1 MPSRYM
7 SEEEL
12 MKRIEKMEKIV
23 FPAIKERTQRI
34 VEEYSKRYN
43 KRKMLIEIENGT
55 HVMVKLPH
63 RPNKLAPLYEGP
75 YTVVRRT
82 KGGSYVLKDEQ
93 NELLHRDYTPSEL
106 KVISIDESIIE
117 DEYYTVEEIRDHRGS
132 SGSREYLVKWAGYG
146 DRANTWCHVLTCQ

>member
-1 MPSRYM
+1 
-7 SEEEL
+7 
-12 MKRIEKMEKIV
+12 
-23 FPAIKERTQRI
+23 
-34 VEEYSKRYN
+34 
-43 KRKMLIEIENGT
+43 MLIEIENGT

-106 KVISIDESIIE
+106 KIVSIDESIIE
-117 DEYYTVEEIRDHRGS
+117 DEYYTVEEIRDHRGP
-132 SGSREYLVKWAGYG
+132 SGNREYLVKWAGYG
-146 DRANTWCHVLTCQ
+146 DRANTWEPASNFSDPTFINQYWDKRKQLEERSNKRKVAFLGEKSIKRKTRKTNYY